1 MTPTEERALKLLI
14 EWRNTRGEIA
24 LAFIELEM
32 KQVAD
37 RLAKERREAEVEN
50 EGEGTPG

>member
-1 MTPTEERALKLLI
+1 MTPTEEKALNLLL
-14 EWRNTRGEIA
+14 EWRNTRGEMA

-37 RLAKERREAEVEN
+37 KLAKERRDTEN
-50 EGEGTPG
+50 GEKGQQK

>member
-37 RLAKERREAEVEN
+37 RLIRERREADVKKSEK
-50 EGEGTPG
+50 GQ

>member
-1 MTPTEERALKLLI
+1 VTPTEEKALNLLL
-14 EWRNTRGEIA
+14 EWRNTRGEIR

-37 RLAKERREAEVEN
+37 KLIKERRDAKVEK
-50 EGEGTPG
+50 GQQK